1 MIKKLLVLG
10 MLLFSSHSIILAQ
23 TQAPTT
29 PTVVTDTLS
38 YFYNKQLFKIP
49 NPNGVG
55 FPYYKSAAAT
65 VTNITHMG
73 SVFLNNDPN
82 LQVNG
87 LEARMSYQLN
97 SNALSVP
104 VRIYLCNVNASL
116 LPVFPPVDSV
126 TVLIGQAQLEST
138 LHPTGYQVGGTFTVT
153 RNMPGN
159 FAVLV
164 RNLSTL
170 SGDTARLYRTSSVTP
185 TNWPHYTPNTNHG
198 EGLGVVR
205 YGGNFLSTKNFIHP
219 RFGWGTDYEF
229 CVAPIVTYTLFADHI
244 TPPKVNS
251 DPADSVYCWEP
262 LTFTNTSSPHWTN
275 RFFNL
280 NEFYRHFYTYVN
292 TPIGGF
298 PVDSAISWYFD
309 DEDLDN
315 ALLRPNI
322 ILKNGA
328 TTATKYYDSSGCFT
342 SCSMRARLR
351 KMIAGGNGMDIRGNI
366 EFSVCVSNYDCDKTT
381 GINENAQ
388 LNGIKLF
395 PNPSADGKVTIS
407 GLQGKNTIQ
416 IYDMLGSLKATLVS
430 SDEEV
435 LVDLLREPGGTY
447 LIKVT
452 NEQQKFRSI
461 KVVHQKE

>member
-10 MLLFSSHSIILAQ
+10 MLVFSSHSLILAQ

-38 YFYNKQLFKIP
+38 YFYNKQLFKIA

-73 SVFLNNDPN
+73 SIILNNDPN
-82 LQVNG
+82 LMVDG
-87 LEARMSYQLN
+87 LEARMAYQDN
-97 SNALSVP
+97 SNALSIP
-104 VRIYLCNVNASL
+104 VRLFLCNLNAQM

-126 TVLIGQAQLEST
+126 TVFVGSANLASQSN
-138 LHPTGYQVGGTFTVT
+138 TGYQVGGTFTVS

-164 RNLSTL
+164 RNLSTI
-170 SGDTARLYRTSSVTP
+170 SGDTVRLYRTSAVTP
-185 TNWPHYTPNTNHG
+185 TNWPYYTPTTSHG
-198 EGLGVVR
+198 EGLGLLR
-205 YGGNFLSTKNFIHP
+205 YNQVFYKTRNYQHP
-219 RFGWGTDYEF
+219 AFGWGTDYEF
-229 CVAPIVTYTLFADHI
+229 CVAPIVTYTLFADQI
-244 TPPKVNS
+244 APPKVNS

-262 LTFTNTSSPHWTN
+262 LTFTNTSSPEWTN

-280 NEFYRHFYTYVN
+280 NEFYRHFTPYLN
-292 TPIGGF
+292 TPNGGF

-309 DEDLDN
+309 DEDFDN
-315 ALLRPNI
+315 PLLRPNI
-322 ILKNGA
+322 ILKKDSIR
-328 TTATKYYDSSGCFT
+328 ATKYYDTTGCFT

-366 EFSVCVSNYDCDKTT
+366 EFSVCVSMYDCDKTT
-381 GINENAQ
+381 GINENIQ

-395 PNPSADGKVTIS
+395 PNPSADGKVTLS

-430 SDEEV
+430 NENEV
-435 LVDLLREPGGTY
+435 LVDLLKEPGGTY

-452 NEQQKFRSI
+452 NEQQKYRSI

>member
-10 MLLFSSHSIILAQ
+10 MLVFSSHSLILAQ

-38 YFYNKQLFKIP
+38 YFYNKQLFKIA
-49 NPNGVG
+49 NPTGVG

-73 SVFLNNDPN
+73 SIILNNDPN
-82 LQVNG
+82 LMVDG
-87 LEARMSYQLN
+87 LEARMAYQDN
-97 SNALSVP
+97 SNALSIP
-104 VRIYLCNVNASL
+104 VRLFLCNLDAQMM
-116 LPVFPPVDSV
+116 PVFPPVDSV
-126 TVLIGQAQLEST
+126 TVFVGSANLASQSN
-138 LHPTGYQVGGTFTVT
+138 TGYQVGGTFTVS
-153 RNMPGN
+153 RNMPGS

-164 RNLSTL
+164 RNLSTI
-170 SGDTARLYRTSSVTP
+170 SGDTVRLYRTSAVTP
-185 TNWPHYTPNTNHG
+185 TNWPYYTPTTSHG
-198 EGLGVVR
+198 EGLGLLR
-205 YGGNFLSTKNFIHP
+205 YNQVFYKTRNYQHP
-219 RFGWGTDYEF
+219 AFGWGTDYEF
-229 CVAPIVTYTLFADHI
+229 CVAPIVTYTLFADQI
-244 TPPKVNS
+244 APPKVNS

-262 LTFTNTSSPHWTN
+262 LTFTNTSSPEWTN

-280 NEFYRHFYTYVN
+280 NEFYRHFTPYLN
-292 TPIGGF
+292 TPTGGF

-309 DEDLDN
+309 DEDFDN
-315 ALLRPNI
+315 PLLRPNI

-328 TTATKYYDSSGCFT
+328 TTATKYYDTSGCFT

-366 EFSVCVSNYDCDKTT
+366 EFSVCVSVYDCDKTT
-381 GINENAQ
+381 GINENTQ

-395 PNPSADGKVTIS
+395 PNPSADGKVTLS

-416 IYDMLGSLKATLVS
+416 IYDMLGSLKATIVS
-430 SDEEV
+430 NENEV
-435 LVDLLREPGGTY
+435 LVDLLKEPGGTY

-452 NEQQKFRSI
+452 NEQQKYRSI